1 MNGAVLFALFGLP
14 ALIAAAGWGAVL
26 LNDWNKGRKAHHQ
39 AE

>member
-1 MNGAVLFALFGLP
+1 MNGAAIFFFFGLP

-26 LNDWNKGRKAHHQ
+26 LNDWNDRRGKHHP

>member
-1 MNGAVLFALFGLP
+1 MNGAAIFFFFGLP

-26 LNDWNKGRKAHHQ
+26 LNDWNDRLSKHHP